1 MTLLT
6 GDLSD
11 RLLCIVRASA
21 MTGEMAVMAVRGTSK
36 LKIRVGGWSSVLA
49 AKTNTLWPL
58 RILVLVSFAFLY
70 WRKEL
75 TA

>member
-21 MTGEMAVMAVRGTSK
+21 MTGEMADRAVRGTSK
-36 LKIRVGGWSSVLA
+36 LKMRVGDSFEALA

-70 WRKEL
+70 WREGL